1 MRGCFD
7 GNVNGEVRSA
17 AMAHLDVDHLGAGQ
31 MHRQCGAQG
40 RSGQGPT
47 VEGTARPIILPVDA
61 MQPQ

>member
-1 MRGCFD
+1 
-7 GNVNGEVRSA
+7 
-17 AMAHLDVDHLGAGQ
+17 MAHLAVDHLGAGQ

-47 VEGTARPIILPVDA
+47 VEGTAGPIILPVDA